1 MTRDEGTEASAA
13 AEEVS
18 RLIEVMARLRG
29 EGGCPWDRE
38 QTWETLRRYIL
49 EEAHELVE
57 AVDRGD
63 EAAVLEECGDLL
75 LEVVFMARIAEEDGR
90 FGMAEVARGIRE
102 KLVRRHPHVFDGKRA
117 ARDAGEALE
126 SWEAVKAREKR
137 ERDPSTAPGG
147 PPSALPALLRA
158 GKVFSRLGTSPADDP
173 VLGFLDRDPEGG
185 ERALGRLLL
194 QAAGWAHRKGL
205 DPEAALRGAV
215 RDFGD
220 EVRKVSTPSEP
231 SSPTSTVTAPASS
244 VR

>member
-1 MTRDEGTEASAA
+1 MTREERSGVAA
-13 AEEVS
+13 AAGEVG

-38 QTWETLRRYIL
+38 QTWATLRRYIL
-49 EEAHELVE
+49 EEAYELVE

-75 LEVVFMARIAEEDGR
+75 LEVVFMASIAEEDGR

-102 KLVRRHPHVFDGKRA
+102 KLVRRHPHVFDGEGA
-117 ARDAGEALE
+117 ARDSGEALE
-126 SWEAVKAREKR
+126 SWEAVKAREKE
-137 ERDPSTAPGG
+137 ERGPASAPGG
-147 PPSALPALLRA
+147 PPSALPALLLA
-158 GKVFSRLGTSPADDP
+158 GKVFARLGTPPADDS
-173 VLGFLDRDPEGG
+173 VLGRLARDPEAG

-194 QAAGWAHRKGL
+194 QAAGWAHRRGL

-215 RDFGD
+215 REFGD
-220 EVRKVSTPSEP
+220 GVRKVSTPSEP
-231 SSPTSTVTAPASS
+231 SPPTSTVTAPTSS